1 MGLLMKNEREANVI
15 VAKVMRVTFLIFTLI
30 YILNLV
36 GIFVV
41 DQTIMTVSYVAGAIF
56 LLSPTVLVKC
66 IKEKT
71 QYIKYINVV
80 FASGFV
86 ILLSITLTYHVVVL
100 YVYGIAIASLYF
112 SKKLNII
119 ATVISVIGL
128 SIGQVVAFFLQTL
141 QDDNFTVMSDL
152 LIYGVI
158 PRALVLIAIAAIFTM
173 LCGRTASMLGN
184 LLGAEEQMEM
194 LDKIRALR
202 EQNKEVS
209 EHLLEMVQELVALTT
224 ISSDSNQRISAE
236 AEEMMHSTDEN
247 AEQIQR
253 MNEDITKISA
263 QTEELGIMSREIA
276 KAAEEIDELSKSN
289 QQIMEMATNRMEGI
303 AQSAT
308 ESKETVQRLGEES
321 KEILGI
327 IQVITGISTQTN
339 ILALNASIEAARAG
353 EHGKG
358 FAVVAD
364 EIQKLSEQTKQ
375 AVESIGA
382 IVRQVVNNTERTVL
396 SIEESVTLTQEGV
409 AKIKEAENS
418 TLKITKSNEAMTL
431 RIQQMDYISERVASS
446 EKNVVAAM
454 EGISNNTMQN
464 VNAVEHVTTATKD
477 NNQAAKQLVEMV
489 EQIRALAERLNEEEM
504 GV

>member
-1 MGLLMKNEREANVI
+1 
-15 VAKVMRVTFLIFTLI
+15 
-30 YILNLV
+30 
-36 GIFVV
+36 
-41 DQTIMTVSYVAGAIF
+41 
-56 LLSPTVLVKC
+56 
-66 IKEKT
+66 
-71 QYIKYINVV
+71 
-80 FASGFV
+80 
-86 ILLSITLTYHVVVL
+86 
-100 YVYGIAIASLYF
+100 
-112 SKKLNII
+112 
-119 ATVISVIGL
+119 
-128 SIGQVVAFFLQTL
+128 
-141 QDDNFTVMSDL
+141 
-152 LIYGVI
+152 
-158 PRALVLIAIAAIFTM
+158 
-173 LCGRTASMLGN
+173 
-184 LLGAEEQMEM
+184 
-194 LDKIRALR
+194 
-202 EQNKEVS
+202 
-209 EHLLEMVQELVALTT
+209 
-224 ISSDSNQRISAE
+224 
-236 AEEMMHSTDEN
+236 
-247 AEQIQR
+247 
-253 MNEDITKISA
+253 
-263 QTEELGIMSREIA
+263 
-276 KAAEEIDELSKSN
+276 
-289 QQIMEMATNRMEGI
+289 MEGI